1 MKMEFQQKATFYTP
15 NKTNIMKHLF
25 IICFAISSFGFTQNY
40 SIMSYN
46 IKLDYPKEGK
56 DSWTNRKPFMTNQ
69 IKFYEPDVLGVQEAL
84 PNQMKDLDSLLTDY
98 SFVGVGRDNG
108 KNEGEFS
115 AIFYKN
121 DKLQVI
127 ESSTFWLSQ
136 TPNQVSMGWDA
147 VCNRVCTYALFQH
160 KKTKEKFWVFN
171 THFDHVGK
179 EARSKSAIL
188 ILKKIKTFNKESF
201 PVFLTG
207 DFNMEPNHE
216 SIDYITQT
224 LKDSK
229 TISKIDFGP
238 EGTFNGFNFDQPVTK
253 RIDYVFVSDDVKVNK
268 YAALSD
274 NWNLQY
280 PSDHL
285 PVYIEVTLTKHLNGE

>member
-1 MKMEFQQKATFYTP
+1 MK
-15 NKTNIMKHLF
+15 NF
-25 IICFAISSFGFTQNY
+25 ITLLVVLTSLSVLSQDLK
-40 SIMSYN
+40 IMSYN

-56 DSWTNRKPFMTNQ
+56 NSWTNRKPFMVNQ
-69 IKFYEPDVLGVQEAL
+69 IKFYEPGVLGVQEAM

-98 SFVGVGRDNG
+98 SFVGVGRDDG
-108 KNEGEFS
+108 KDEGEYS
-115 AIFYKN
+115 AIFYKKN
-121 DKLQVI
+121 DLEVVK
-127 ESSTFWLSQ
+127 SSTFWLSQ
-136 TPNQVSMGWDA
+136 TPDKVSMGWDA

-160 KKTKEKFWVFN
+160 KETKKKFWVFN

-179 EARSKSAIL
+179 EARTKSAVL
-188 ILKKIKTFNKESF
+188 ILDKIKGLNIENH

-229 TISKIDFGP
+229 EVTELDFGP
-238 EGTFNGFNFDQPVTK
+238 EGTFNGFHFDQPVTR
-253 RIDYVFVSDDVKVNK
+253 RIDYVFVSEDVEVNK
-268 YAALSD
+268 YAVLSD
-274 NWNLQY
+274 SWNMQY

-285 PVYIEVTLTKHLNGE
+285 PVLIEAKLTN